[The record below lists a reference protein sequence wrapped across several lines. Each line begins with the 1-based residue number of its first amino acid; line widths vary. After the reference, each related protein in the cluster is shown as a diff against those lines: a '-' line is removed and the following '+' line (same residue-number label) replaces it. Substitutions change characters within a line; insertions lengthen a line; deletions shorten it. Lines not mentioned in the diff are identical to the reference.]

1 MNSYVLPA
9 KRPENELSVNHTGP
23 NDLRS
28 EKSAQEICNNIINLA
43 TSLKE
48 DENDVI
54 IFGII
59 GRNDYF
65 NFKADIDI

>member
-9 KRPENELSVNHTGP
+9 KRPKNDLYVNHTGA

-28 EKSAQEICNNIINLA
+28 EKGAKEICNNIINLA

-54 IFGII
+54 ISGII